1 MGYSQISFRADGPVA
16 LLRLNRPQAKNALTP
31 EMLAELRTACASLA
45 HDLSIRVL
53 VLRAEGDHFCSGADL
68 GWMRDS
74 AALSKEENLR
84 EARELFDT
92 FFALH
97 SLPFPTLAVA
107 HGPAYGGGLGLLAA
121 CDIVL
126 AVEEAAFAFTE
137 VRLGLAPA
145 VIAPFILKRSPAAW
159 VRDVMLSGR
168 RFTAREGERQEFFQ
182 GVIPALGLEE
192 TVQVTVESLL
202 KGSPAAQRKI
212 KELLDTVAGFTPERL
227 KEYLA
232 ETIAGLRVS
241 DQAQEGL
248 AAFFEKRNP
257 AWHPRSS

>member
-1 MGYSQISFRADGPVA
+1 MGYAQITLRADGPIVV
-16 LLRLNRPQAKNALTP
+16 LRLNRPEAKNALTP

-53 VLRAEGDHFCSGADL
+53 VLRGSGDHFCSGADL
-68 GWMRDS
+68 GWMKSS

-97 SLPFPTLAVA
+97 ALPFPTLAVA

-126 AVEEAAFAFTE
+126 AVEEASFAFTE

-145 VIAPFILKRSPAAW
+145 VIAPFILQRSPAAW

-182 GVIPALGLEE
+182 GVIPAIGIEE

-212 KELLDTVAGFTPERL
+212 KELLDAATGFGPERL

-232 ETIAGLRVS
+232 DAIAGLRAS
-241 DQAQEGL
+241 EEGQEGL
-248 AAFFEKRNP
+248 TAFFEKRNP

>member
-1 MGYSQISFRADGPVA
+1 MGYAQITLRADGPVVA
-16 LLRLNRPQAKNALTP
+16 LRLNRPQAKNALTP
-31 EMLAELRTACASLA
+31 EMLAELRSACASLA
-45 HDLSIRVL
+45 NDLSIRVL

-68 GWMRDS
+68 GWMKAS
-74 AALSKEENLR
+74 AALSREENLR

-92 FFALH
+92 FHALH
-97 SLPFPTLAVA
+97 ALPFPTLAVA
-107 HGPAYGGGLGLLAA
+107 HGPAFGGGLGLLAA
-121 CDIVL
+121 CDIAL
-126 AVEEAAFAFTE
+126 AVEEASFAFTE

-182 GVIPALGLEE
+182 GVIPAIGLEE
-192 TVQVTVESLL
+192 TIQVTVESLL

-212 KELLDTVAGFTPERL
+212 KELLDAATGFAPERL
-227 KEYLA
+227 REQLA
-232 ETIAGLRVS
+232 EGIAGLRAS
-241 DQAQEGL
+241 EEGQEGL
-248 AAFFEKRNP
+248 AAFFEKRSP

>member
-1 MGYSQISFRADGPVA
+1 MGFAHLKLDATGPVRV
-16 LLRLNRPQAKNALTP
+16 LTLNRPQSKNAFTP
-31 EMLAELRTACASLA
+31 EMLAELRSACSALA
-45 HDLSIRVL
+45 ADGAVRVL

-68 GWMRDS
+68 GWMKAS
-74 AALSKEENLR
+74 AALSREENLR

-97 SLPFPTLAVA
+97 ALPFPTLAVA

-121 CDIVL
+121 CDL
-126 AVEEAAFAFTE
+126 ALAAEEAAFAFTE

-168 RFTAREGERQEFFQ
+168 RFTAREGEAQEFFQ
-182 GVIPALGLEE
+182 GVIPAIGLEE
-192 TVQVTVESLL
+192 AVGVTVGSLL

-212 KELLDTVAGFTPERL
+212 KELLDAAVGFGPERL
-227 KEYLA
+227 KDYLA
-232 ETIAGLRVS
+232 DAIAGLRAS
-241 DQAQEGL
+241 EEGQEGL
-248 AAFFEKRNP
+248 AAFFEKRAP
-257 AWHPRSS
+257 SWHPKSS